1 MSNYLNMFFVFA
13 LVLAI
18 MSVAI
23 LPTAYAGCHPECSE
37 FDGNILLFIKAYS
50 ILGFNSKCHFLF
62 KFVLIKHAFQLLYK
76 LMIFL
81 LIF

>member
-1 MSNYLNMFFVFA
+1 MSNYLNIFFVFA

-37 FDGNILLFIKAYS
+37 FDGNIL
-50 ILGFNSKCHFLF
+50 NFLIPSLNYD
-62 KFVLIKHAFQLLYK
+62 LISNA
-76 LMIFL
+76 IFYL
-81 LIF
+81 SLH